1 MNNNIEITSN
11 AQEHIAKILENDN
24 SKYFRITVLGGGCA
38 GFQYKF
44 DFDNSKGPK
53 GFPILILTDG
63 RTPLNIISQAFSK
76 PVIPTGSRRVFP
88 VAERKAAPFFAGRR
102 TLDKDV
108 PSGKIPKISP
118 FLSARI
124 EFFIVEGA
132 KLLRSVGINPYINGA
147 QINCVSIT

>member
-1 MNNNIEITSN
+1 LLFSKDPCISSGRRAAILHIISAPTS
-11 AQEHIAKILENDN
+11 
-24 SKYFRITVLGGGCA
+24 FRSRSLL
-38 GFQYKF
+38 FF